1 MEKAR
6 CLHEITRRYTYST
19 VPNVS
24 TTRVVHPAEWYISP
38 ALIDNAATKK
48 YSSNAATKKYSSIV
62 VLRLEPDSDMADLE
76 HICEF
81 IESNVHVW
89 VRVKLLNDSAF
100 LLYTVLIRIILYAT
114 V

>member
-1 MEKAR
+1 
-6 CLHEITRRYTYST
+6 

-48 YSSNAATKKYSSIV
+48 YSSIL

-89 VRVKLLNDSAF
+89 VRVKLLNDNAF